1 MLRQGSA
8 IVDKVSFC
16 LLADIKFVLLKQAFL
31 TSHFLE
37 LEYKCFAEIMLF
49 HSLNKYGTSDSEI
62 RGLEFST
69 GWLNHSLLSTH
80 RHSFRV
86 YFPVYNTVLYFT
98 T

>member
-1 MLRQGSA
+1 M
-8 IVDKVSFC
+8 DKVGSC
-16 LLADIKFVLLKQAFL
+16 LLADIQSVLLKQAFL

-49 HSLNKYGTSDSEI
+49 LSLNKYGTSDSEI

-69 GWLNHSLLSTH
+69 GWLNHRLLSTQGH
-80 RHSFRV
+80 NFTA

-98 T
+98 A